1 MSPNYYS
8 AVLLDNIVS
17 SLSILEESLD
27 YSLSLK
33 EHSAGTDSSSYDLEI
48 GYGFSSIKTNKSANL
63 LKILSIGKGLSKT
76 ASGLSYIPL
85 SADET
90 GFTIQDIIS
99 FSNTYKNC
107 YLFGSVF
114 LVLNGSSTVITTS
127 LSKPALDPSSSVPL
141 IICKDIELQDAI
153 DMISLSSE
161 ISTTSGYATDL
172 ELFKFVFDIDYY
184 DGDSKT
190 ARLGLYLI
198 DNRKTRGVLPYA
210 DEDLSFSFISTL
222 NQNYINNQRI
232 YDKTKSNIKLIVN
245 DWVFLSS
252 WDPSFVGYWTTPGN
266 TLPTNLK
273 NFLQNELGII
283 V

>member
-198 DNRKTRGVLPYA
+198 DNRTTRGVLPYA

>member
-1 MSPNYYS
+1 
-8 AVLLDNIVS
+8 LFFLH
-17 SLSILEESLD
+17 LGLD

>member
-33 EHSAGTDSSSYDLEI
+33 EHSAGADSSSYDLEI

-114 LVLNGSSTVITTS
+114 LVLNGSSTIITTS
-127 LSKPALDPSSSVPL
+127 LSKPVLDPSSSVPL

-245 DWVFLSS
+245 DWVSLSS

>member
-8 AVLLDNIVS
+8 AVLLNNIVS

-33 EHSAGTDSSSYDLEI
+33 EHSAGTDLSPYDLEI

-90 GFTIQDIIS
+90 GFSIQDIIS

-114 LVLNGSSTVITTS
+114 LALNGSNTIITTS

-153 DMISLSSE
+153 DMVSLSSE

-245 DWVFLSS
+245 DWVSLSS

>member
-1 MSPNYYS
+1 MSPSYYS
-8 AVLLDNIVS
+8 AILLDNMVS
-17 SLSILEESLD
+17 SLSIIEDGVD
-27 YSLSLK
+27 YALSLK
-33 EHSAGTDSSSYDLEI
+33 EHSAGTDLSSYDLEI

-76 ASGLSYIPL
+76 PSGLSYLPI

-90 GFTIQDIIS
+90 GFTIQDLIS
-99 FSNTYKNC
+99 FSNIYKNC

-114 LVLNGSSTVITTS
+114 LALNGSNTIITTA
-127 LSKPALDPSSSVPL
+127 LSKPVSNPSGTEPL
-141 IICKDIELQDAI
+141 IICKDIDLQDAI
-153 DMISLSSE
+153 DMTGLSSE
-161 ISTTSGYATDL
+161 ISTTSGYSTEI

-184 DGDSKT
+184 DGDSKS

-198 DNRKTRGVLPYA
+198 DNRKTRGVLAYA

-232 YDKTKSNIKLIVN
+232 YNRAKSNIKLIVN
-245 DWVFLSS
+245 DWVSLSS

>member
-33 EHSAGTDSSSYDLEI
+33 EHSAGADSSSYDLEI

-114 LVLNGSSTVITTS
+114 LVLNGSSTIITTS
-127 LSKPALDPSSSVPL
+127 LSKPVLDPSSSVPL

-245 DWVFLSS
+245 DWVSLSS

-273 NFLQNELGII
+273 NFLQNEIGII

>member
-33 EHSAGTDSSSYDLEI
+33 EHSAGADSSSYDLEI

>member
-33 EHSAGTDSSSYDLEI
+33 EHSAGTDLSPYDLEI

-76 ASGLSYIPL
+76 SSGLSYIPL

-114 LVLNGSSTVITTS
+114 LTLNGSNTIITTS
-127 LSKPALDPSSSVPL
+127 LSKPALDPSGSVPL

-153 DMISLSSE
+153 DMVSLSSE

-232 YDKTKSNIKLIVN
+232 YNKTKSNIKLIVN
-245 DWVFLSS
+245 DWVSLSS

>member
-1 MSPNYYS
+1 
-8 AVLLDNIVS
+8 
-17 SLSILEESLD
+17 
-27 YSLSLK
+27 LSLK
-33 EHSAGTDSSSYDLEI
+33 EHSAGADSSSYDLEI

-114 LVLNGSSTVITTS
+114 LVLNGSSTIITTS

>member
-76 ASGLSYIPL
+76 VSGLSYIPL

-90 GFTIQDIIS
+90 GFSIQDIIS

-114 LVLNGSSTVITTS
+114 LVLNGSNTIITTS

-153 DMISLSSE
+153 DMVSLSSE

-245 DWVFLSS
+245 DWVSLSS

>member
-33 EHSAGTDSSSYDLEI
+33 EHSAGADSSSYDLEI

-114 LVLNGSSTVITTS
+114 LVLNGSSTIITTS

-245 DWVFLSS
+245 DWVSLSS

>member
-33 EHSAGTDSSSYDLEI
+33 EHSAGADSSSYDLEI

-245 DWVFLSS
+245 DWVSLSS

>member
-33 EHSAGTDSSSYDLEI
+33 EHSAGADSSSYDLEI

-114 LVLNGSSTVITTS
+114 LVLNGSSTIITTS

-245 DWVFLSS
+245 DWVSLSS
-252 WDPSFVGYWTTPGN
+252 WDPSFVEYWTTPGN
-266 TLPTNLK
+266 TLPANLK

>member
-33 EHSAGTDSSSYDLEI
+33 EHSAGADSSSYDLEI

-76 ASGLSYIPL
+76 VSGLSYIPL

-90 GFTIQDIIS
+90 GFSIQDIIS

-114 LVLNGSSTVITTS
+114 LVLNGSNTIITTS

-153 DMISLSSE
+153 DMVSLSSE

-245 DWVFLSS
+245 DWVSLSS